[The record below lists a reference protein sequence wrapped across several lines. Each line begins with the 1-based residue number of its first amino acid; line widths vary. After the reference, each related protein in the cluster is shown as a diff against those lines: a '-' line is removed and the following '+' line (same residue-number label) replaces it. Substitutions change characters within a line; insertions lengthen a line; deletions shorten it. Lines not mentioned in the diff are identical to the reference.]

1 MAKNKWGTMTEQLH
15 ENLIYEGEDMTM
27 PSCSSLPHDHP
38 AIVQLSDEEFEYQ
51 FSDTILLSS
60 ACWRGYIA
68 TWEIKKNQLY
78 LIAVKG
84 RYQMDG
90 AEPIFADWFSGIL
103 RIPKGER
110 LKNKALGL
118 LSAHELE
125 LHIKINQGMVTKSEV
140 IGSREKEYNE

>member
-1 MAKNKWGTMTEQLH
+1 
-15 ENLIYEGEDMTM
+15 M
-27 PSCSSLPHDHP
+27 PSCPSLPDDHP
-38 AIVQLSDEEFEYQ
+38 AIAQLSDEEFEYQ

-90 AEPIFADWFSGIL
+90 AEPIFADWFSGNL

-118 LSAHELE
+118 LSANGLE
-125 LHIKINQGMVTKSEV
+125 LHIKINQGMVTQIEAIDNQEEEYGEWGKAK
-140 IGSREKEYNE
+140 RNLNNALEKDENSSN